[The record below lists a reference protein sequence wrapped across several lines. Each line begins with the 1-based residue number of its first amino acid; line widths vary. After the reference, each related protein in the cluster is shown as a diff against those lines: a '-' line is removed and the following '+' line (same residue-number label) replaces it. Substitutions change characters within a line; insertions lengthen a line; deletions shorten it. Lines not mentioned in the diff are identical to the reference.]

1 MARPAQ
7 SLKVGIIIG
16 TAMALRFDMVNRG
29 RGYRSPFTQA
39 GLAKVLITIKDAL
52 TNEGPLA
59 SVAAFVAALALLVVL
74 PSCITVLIAIA
85 AAVSGCIA
93 TTMLSAGSG
102 YLCWHKNSNKKATSK
117 CKWLTVFRK

>member
-16 TAMALRFDMVNRG
+16 TAVALRFDMVNCG
-29 RGYRSPFTQA
+29 RGYRSTFTQA

-59 SVAAFVAALALLVVL
+59 TVATFVAILTLLMVL
-74 PSCITVLIAIA
+74 PSCITVFLTIA
-85 AAVSGCIA
+85 AAISGSIA
-93 TTMLSAGSG
+93 ATMLTAGS
-102 YLCWHKNSNKKATSK
+102 WS
-117 CKWLTVFRK
+117 